1 MSGSK
6 IHLIR
11 NFKHLARYLYGG
23 SVFCAFDTETTGLKC
38 LDDYVIEIGAVK
50 FNKDGVIS
58 TFNQLVKPPVAVPE
72 FISNLTG
79 ITNEQI
85 AYCEPVSKVL
95 PDFLRFIDN
104 TILVAHN
111 APFDM
116 GFINSELNRSLLP
129 PLNNKVIDTLPLS
142 RWAYPQFAKETEE
155 KGQYKLQNL
164 AKRFDIDVV
173 SAHRACDDARVCME
187 VFLRAIKDT
196 MAVQKPLPEENN
208 FLFGN

>member
-1 MSGSK
+1 MSKDK
-6 IHLIR
+6 IRLIR
-11 NFKHLARYLYGG
+11 NFKHLARYLNSG

-50 FNKDGVIS
+50 FDRNGVIS
-58 TFNQLVKPPVAVPE
+58 TFNQLVKPPVPVPE

-79 ITNEQI
+79 ISN
-85 AYCEPVSKVL
+85 CELADCPPVSKIL
-95 PDFLRFIDN
+95 PDFLRFIDT
-104 TILVAHN
+104 TILIAHN

-116 GFINSELNRSLLP
+116 GFVNNELKRSLLP
-129 PLNNKVIDTLPLS
+129 TLQNKVIDTLPLS
-142 RWAYPQFAKETEE
+142 RWAWPSFAKETEE

-164 AKRFDIDVV
+164 AKRFNIDVF

-196 MAVQKPLPEENN
+196 MSVQKPLEDENDP
-208 FLFGN
+208 LFSC